1 MQDKDKNI
9 SSNLLN
15 SSVHHVAHPLIVTA
29 ILILLMMM
37 LLSTSLNY
45 RAIFVIVIV
54 IFLIIVFH
62 LIYVVSIVW
71 QFNLL
76 DHKLLLPIIVEL
88 ILGQVILLAIE
99 DLIISSSTFLNIPIS
114 KALPAACIKR
124 RSHLVITDFLCR
136 G

>member
-9 SSNLLN
+9 SSNLLK
-15 SSVHHVAHPLIVTA
+15 SSVHHVAHLLIVTA

-76 DHKLLLPIIVEL
+76 LLRPIIVEL

-99 DLIISSSTFLNIPIS
+99 DLIISSSTLLNIPIS

>member
-1 MQDKDKNI
+1 MQDKDKNL

-15 SSVHHVAHPLIVTA
+15 SSVHHVAHLLIVTT

-37 LLSTSLNY
+37 VLSTSLNY
-45 RAIFVIVIV
+45 RAIFVIIFV
-54 IFLIIVFH
+54 IFLVIVFH

-76 DHKLLLPIIVEL
+76 DHRLLLPTIVEL
-88 ILGQVILLAIE
+88 IRGQLILLAIE
-99 DLIISSSTFLNIPIS
+99 DLIFSSSFFLTIPIS

-124 RSHLVITDFLCR
+124 
-136 G
+136 